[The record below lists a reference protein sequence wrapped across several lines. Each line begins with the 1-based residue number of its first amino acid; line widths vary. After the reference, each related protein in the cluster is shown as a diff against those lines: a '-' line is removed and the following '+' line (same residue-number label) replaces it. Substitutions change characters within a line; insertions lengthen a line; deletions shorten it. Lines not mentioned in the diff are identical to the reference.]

1 MFNPRCDRI
10 SHEVAI
16 RCSPWVCESPRSWL
30 LSLSLAVTAL
40 TREPRDPL
48 MLPSPFP
55 QCLSRQGP
63 DTTAFL
69 QGEKEKE
76 EIDQEE
82 EKEVRVLKTD
92 ETSKT
97 QGQGKEQN
105 RGNNALESASDSS
118 SGGKCL
124 LCLLVPVYLSTLVPR
139 ASPSCAFCSP
149 LLQMIAIIPTS
160 W

>member
-1 MFNPRCDRI
+1 
-10 SHEVAI
+10 
-16 RCSPWVCESPRSWL
+16 
-30 LSLSLAVTAL
+30 
-40 TREPRDPL
+40 

-63 DTTAFL
+63 DTTTFL

-105 RGNNALESASDSS
+105 RGNNALGSASDSS
-118 SGGKCL
+118 SGGQMPS
-124 LCLLVPVYLSTLVPR
+124 VPLSTCVP
-139 ASPSCAFCSP
+139 
-149 LLQMIAIIPTS
+149 
-160 W
+160 